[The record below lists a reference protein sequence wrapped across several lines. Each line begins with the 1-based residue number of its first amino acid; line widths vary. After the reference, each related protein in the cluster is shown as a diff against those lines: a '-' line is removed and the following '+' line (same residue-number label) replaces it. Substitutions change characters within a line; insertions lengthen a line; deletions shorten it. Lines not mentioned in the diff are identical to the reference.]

1 MEVAA
6 QGANDSENDGNKNKV
21 IADDTIDPANCIKS
35 WPVQLPVPTKS
46 LYIKGRIKRKPYRFK
61 YSSVKNWLIPLDGPM
76 SMDHIHFLLDCF
88 VVSAGPGPLQLGRY
102 HPQSDP
108 EAFVRKE
115 EPEDNWSLNSE
126 EEDDFWAKVGVANHR
141 DSPVVRDAGTSSL
154 PMPHWGDDFNDN
166 YDNYSLVVR
175 PSNAITKVPPRPT
188 YTPSEFMTPDD
199 VIAREL
205 SEMRLVLERLLDNH
219 DIAEWEHPHEL
230 RNILELLPEDI
241 SPKEPS
247 PHYPVGEW
255 EFDVC
260 GICFDAQWLY
270 RRACCQFPACST
282 CLQKYFSTKIVDG
295 QVKIE
300 CCNTP
305 CNSYVHRDEISAKL
319 SIADKE
325 KFHKL
330 LVLANQDSNT
340 KTCPRCSHVVKI
352 ASKPKKDEDQRFPW

>member
-1 MEVAA
+1 MEISTISVSAA
-6 QGANDSENDGNKNKV
+6 AEDEENKNRN
-21 IADDTIDPANCIKS
+21 DEEDSLDSSSCIKS
-35 WPVQLPVPTKS
+35 WPVPLPIPVKS
-46 LYIKGRIKRKPYRFK
+46 LYVKGTRRIRRKPYRFK
-61 YSSVKNWLIPLDGPM
+61 YSSMKNWLVPLDGPM

-108 EAFVRKE
+108 EAFVQKE
-115 EPEDNWSLNSE
+115 EPEDNWSLTSGDE
-126 EEDDFWAKVGVANHR
+126 SQFWAKVGVSTLKEAMR
-141 DSPVVRDAGTSSL
+141 DPGTSSL
-154 PMPHWGDDFNDN
+154 ITEWPGGFDD
-166 YDNYSLVVR
+166 YLSQR
-175 PSNAITKVPPRPT
+175 PSNTVNRNAPPRPT
-188 YTPSEFMTPDD
+188 YTSSEFMTPDD

-219 DIAEWEHPHEL
+219 DLTDWEHPHEI

-270 RRACCQFPACST
+270 RRACCQFPACSP
-282 CLQKYFSTKIVDG
+282 CLQKYFSSKIEEG

-300 CCNTP
+300 CCNTS

-330 LVLANQDSNT
+330 LVLANQDSHT
-340 KTCPRCSHVVKI
+340 KTCPRCSHVTKI
-352 ASKPKKDEDQRFPW
+352 ANKPKIADQRFPW

>member
-1 MEVAA
+1 MEVVTLSVT
-6 QGANDSENDGNKNKV
+6 DLENEENKNKAAV
-21 IADDTIDPANCIKS
+21 EDATDSPNCIKS
-35 WPVQLPVPTKS
+35 WPVQLPIPVKA
-46 LYIKGRIKRKPYRFK
+46 LYIKGTRRMRRKPYRFK
-61 YSSVKNWLIPLDGPM
+61 YSCMKNWLIPLDGPM

-88 VVSAGPGPLQLGRY
+88 VVSAGPGSLQLGRY

-115 EPEDNWSLNSE
+115 EPEDSWSLNSE
-126 EEDDFWAKVGVANHR
+126 EEEDFWTKVGIPNHKE
-141 DSPVVRDAGTSSL
+141 SPAYKDAGTSSL
-154 PMPHWGDDFNDN
+154 TDWGEEYTENVAVAP
-166 YDNYSLVVR
+166 L
-175 PSNAITKVPPRPT
+175 PLNAATKVTPPRPT
-188 YTPSEFMTPDD
+188 FTPSEFMTPDD

-219 DIAEWEHPHEL
+219 DIADWEHPHEL
-230 RNILELLPEDI
+230 RNILDLLPEDV

-270 RRACCQFPACST
+270 RRACCQFPGCST
-282 CLQKYFSTKIVDG
+282 CLQKYFSSKIDDG

-300 CCNTP
+300 CCNTS

-340 KTCPRCSHVVKI
+340 KTCPRCSHIAKI
-352 ASKPKKDEDQRFPW
+352 SSKQKNSEQKFPW

>member
-1 MEVAA
+1 MEIATINDA
-6 QGANDSENDGNKNKV
+6 EKEENRYRASIEEANDPS
-21 IADDTIDPANCIKS
+21 NCIKS
-35 WPVQLPVPTKS
+35 WPVQLPIPVKS
-46 LYIKGRIKRKPYRFK
+46 LYIKGSRRIRRKPYRFK
-61 YSSVKNWLIPLDGPM
+61 YSCVKNWLIPLDGPM

-88 VVSAGPGPLQLGRY
+88 VVSAGPGSLQLGRY

-126 EEDDFWAKVGVANHR
+126 EEDDFWAKVGVTNHKEIPI
-141 DSPVVRDAGTSSL
+141 SEDAGTSSFTN
-154 PMPHWGDDFNDN
+154 WGEDLAEN
-166 YDNYSLVVR
+166 YALAARSENS
-175 PSNAITKVPPRPT
+175 ATKVVPRAHFIS
-188 YTPSEFMTPDD
+188 SEFMTPDD

-205 SEMRLVLERLLDNH
+205 TEMRLVLERLLDNH
-219 DIAEWEHPHEL
+219 DIVDWEHPHEL
-230 RNILELLPEDI
+230 RNILDLLPEDI

-282 CLQKYFSTKIVDG
+282 CLQKYFSSKIDDG

-300 CCNTP
+300 CCNTT
-305 CNSYVHRDEISAKL
+305 CSSYVHRDEISAKL

-330 LVLANQDSNT
+330 LVLANQDANT
-340 KTCPRCSHVVKI
+340 KTCPRCSHVTKLS
-352 ASKPKKDEDQRFPW
+352 SKPKNSEQKFPW